1 MSALIPHLCEEGLID
16 LQSKIADESQSIIE
30 RTECLLALLVKGG
43 PKNCTKFLEALQ
55 KEDQHMGH
63 KYILALLSGHEY
75 ADEDEVTNSL
85 RIRKHIG
92 ETAIREVLLKGMKL
106 ETALIDHLFNE
117 MLVTEDEFEML
128 LNCDTQTERNEM
140 VLKILNTKG
149 PTAHLKFAQCLHKE
163 STHVTHHDLF
173 KLICNDE
180 TLELHILSMNRKR
193 KSREDDEVSVTKR
206 VPIRLEIEGEL
217 VTEEYLKV
225 IHDIR
230 FHHNQGE
237 WDAVDKIVEDCAVKN
252 VEFYVAV
259 MLESCTGFI
268 TCKRSDKVEETVKR
282 ARELCSQITNNCN
295 TFLRGRCEWTLAK
308 LYRYT
313 KEDDKAL
320 EHIIMARHIQFNIK
334 AGEDTALCNYCYAC
348 ILLESLA
355 VKFDSYKDKEAKR
368 SLELAIEHASSG
380 DYGLDVAHPKIRL
393 AQLYLGSSPQ
403 SPGTKTDHDSLMK
416 AQSSL
421 DSVAQ
426 DLETLAVRT
435 QCIYY
440 YTESDLYRNSGEQDR
455 AKHSAQKAL
464 DIAEVNKFNTEI
476 ELVKKRLNFLSIS
489 D

>member
-63 KYILALLSGHEY
+63 KYILALLSGYEY

-173 KLICNDE
+173 KLICSNK
-180 TLELHILSMNRKR
+180 TLELYILSMNQKR
-193 KSREDDEVSVTKR
+193 KSREDDEVSMTKR

-225 IHDIR
+225 ICNIR

-237 WDAVDKIVEDCAVKN
+237 WDAVDKIVEDCAVKS
-252 VEFYVAV
+252 VEFFVAV
-259 MLESCTGFI
+259 MLESCIGFI
-268 TCKRSDKVEETVKR
+268 IRKRLDKVEETVKR
-282 ARELCSQITNNCN
+282 ARKLCSQITNNCK
-295 TFLRGRCEWTLAK
+295 TFLRGRCEWILA
-308 LYRYT
+308 
-313 KEDDKAL
+313 
-320 EHIIMARHIQFNIK
+320 N
-334 AGEDTALCNYCYAC
+334 
-348 ILLESLA
+348 
-355 VKFDSYKDKEAKR
+355 
-368 SLELAIEHASSG
+368 
-380 DYGLDVAHPKIRL
+380 
-393 AQLYLGSSPQ
+393 LYLYTG
-403 SPGTKTDHDSLMK
+403 DHLSL
-416 AQSSL
+416 
-421 DSVAQ
+421 
-426 DLETLAVRT
+426 
-435 QCIYY
+435 I
-440 YTESDLYRNSGEQDR
+440 
-455 AKHSAQKAL
+455 H
-464 DIAEVNKFNTEI
+464 I
-476 ELVKKRLNFLSIS
+476 
-489 D
+489 